1 MKAFKYAVPVCIAL
15 SMAMT
20 GCSDGASENL
30 LSEASESHATTEN
43 STPETDGATAE
54 STDNGTEL
62 YEAEYA
68 EARRQ
73 QDISQ
78 PVEYL
83 PVAKTKDVRPVRQPA
98 AESHQRYPAG
108 ACLPGR

>member
-1 MKAFKYAVPVCIAL
+1 MADMNCHAQIYYKEIKMKAFKYAVPVCIAL

-73 QDISQ
+73 QDIPSQ
-78 PVEYL
+78 
-83 PVAKTKDVRPVRQPA
+83 
-98 AESHQRYPAG
+98 
-108 ACLPGR
+108 

>member
-1 MKAFKYAVPVCIAL
+1 MADMNCHAQIYYKEIKMKAFKYAVPVCIAL

-30 LSEASESHATTEN
+30 SSEASESHATTEN

-62 YEAEYA
+62 YLSL
-68 EARRQ
+68 
-73 QDISQ
+73 I
-78 PVEYL
+78 
-83 PVAKTKDVRPVRQPA
+83 
-98 AESHQRYPAG
+98 HI
-108 ACLPGR
+108 

>member
-1 MKAFKYAVPVCIAL
+1 MADMNCHAQIYYKEIKMKAFKYAVPVCIAL

-30 LSEASESHATTEN
+30 SSEASESHATTEN

-78 PVEYL
+78 
-83 PVAKTKDVRPVRQPA
+83 
-98 AESHQRYPAG
+98 
-108 ACLPGR
+108 